1 MRLEWD
7 ESKRLSNLQK
17 HGFDFADALEVL
29 EGITLTLEDDGD
41 YDEARYISLGLLGG
55 TVVYI
60 VHTPRENATRIISM
74 RKATKNETNTFY
86 QEIGNGLEKD

>member
-1 MRLEWD
+1 MQLEWD

-17 HGFDFADALEVL
+17 HGFDFNDALEVM
-29 EGITLTLEDDGD
+29 EGLTFTVEDDGD
-41 YDEARYISLGLLGG
+41 YDELRYVSLGVLRGV
-55 TVVYI
+55 VVYI
-60 VHTPRENATRIISM
+60 VHTPRRSAQRIISM